1 MATNPKA
8 NPGSRPGSKSGS
20 RTDSKSAGKAAGKTA
35 GKASSQAK
43 ARARRLQ
50 AQKRRQR
57 RTLAAVLIGLLAV
70 AIVLFVAFRPGKG
83 GRDTAKPAEAA
94 FTAAPTQELLPT
106 AEPTPSPTPEL
117 TPEPMPTLEPVATV
131 EPTPTPEPPRVEID
145 YPYAI
150 VVDRGAQVVTIL
162 TVGETGDYDVIA
174 RQMIC
179 STDKYNYKPTNG
191 VYELDGQR
199 LRWLSTLT
207 GSYAQYATRI
217 SATILFHS
225 IPYSQQ
231 KQQKM
236 MTAEYGKLGQNVSEG
251 CVRLTC
257 EDAKW
262 IYENIPD
269 GTLVRFTEG
278 EFDAGLLQELAPPEL
293 GSSGWDPTDADPDN
307 PDYIGGSYHDAP
319 VATPYPYLTPN
330 PTSYPI
336 SVWKRPK

>member
-1 MATNPKA
+1 MPTNTKA
-8 NPGSRPGSKSGS
+8 KAPSKKGTGTGSKAS
-20 RTDSKSAGKAAGKTA
+20 GKTA
-35 GKASSQAK
+35 AKPANRTASKGGSKAK
-43 ARARRLQ
+43 RRA

-57 RTLAAVLIGLLAV
+57 RELAALIGLLAV
-70 AIVLFVAFRPGKG
+70 ALVLIVALRLGRG
-83 GRDTAKPAEAA
+83 GRDAAKPAEAA
-94 FTAAPTQELLPT
+94 HTPAPTQALTPT
-106 AEPTPSPTPEL
+106 EAPTPSPTPEL

-131 EPTPTPEPPRVEID
+131 EPTPTPEPPRVKID

-162 TVGETGDYDVIA
+162 TVGETGDYDVVA
-174 RQMIC
+174 RRMIC
-179 STDKYNYKPTNG
+179 STDIYNYKPTNG
-191 VYELDGQR
+191 VYKLDGQR
-199 LRWLSTLT
+199 IRWLSTLT

-217 SATILFHS
+217 SGTILFHS

-231 KQQKM
+231 KGKKM
-236 MTAEYGKLGQNVSEG
+236 MTEEYEKLGQNVSAG

-262 IYENIPD
+262 IYENVPD
-269 GTLVRFTEG
+269 NTLVRFVEG
-278 EFDAGLLQELAPPEL
+278 DFDAGQLQELAPPAL

-307 PDYIGGSYHDAP
+307 PDYIGGSYHDTP

-336 SVWKRPK
+336 SIWKRPK